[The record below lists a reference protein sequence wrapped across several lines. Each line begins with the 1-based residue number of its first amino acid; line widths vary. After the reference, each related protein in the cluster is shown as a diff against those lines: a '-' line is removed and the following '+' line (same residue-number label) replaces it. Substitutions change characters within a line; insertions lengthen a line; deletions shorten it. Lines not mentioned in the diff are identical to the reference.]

1 MEDDSYFEDEEF
13 SPIRSL
19 LGLLTFSTILPI
31 NVFTSIEYMTKLT
44 WAWPFIHIFIGI
56 LAAICGYISLEILH
70 LNSFFAAVI
79 VYAFLMIITGYNH
92 LDGVMDMADGVMV
105 HGEPERKIR
114 VMKDSSVGSGGV
126 ATLFLVASL
135 TIAGIYNILD
145 YNFIIG
151 IIICEMLAKTSL
163 LTTALLSKPLTPGI
177 GSYFINETTPS
188 KYFIS
193 TAIITTFA
201 FLLGGLVGIFG
212 ALGAIISGTI
222 IAVIAKRNFVLANG
236 DVLGMSNEV
245 GRLFSLL
252 FMAVALYFL
261 SESVPIRPIG
271 LTLSDTFF
279 YIVGSQI

>member
-151 IIICEMLAKTSL
+151 IIICEMVAKTSL

-261 SESVPIRPIG
+261 
-271 LTLSDTFF
+271 
-279 YIVGSQI
+279 

>member
-44 WAWPFIHIFIGI
+44 WCWPFIHLFIGI
-56 LAAICGYISLEILH
+56 LAAICGYVSLEFLQ
-70 LNSFFAAVI
+70 LNSFFTAAI
-79 VYAFLMIITGYNH
+79 VYAFLMVITGYNH

-114 VMKDSSVGSGGV
+114 IMKDSSVGAGGV

-145 YNFIIG
+145 YHFIFG
-151 IIICEMLAKTSL
+151 IIICEMTAKTSL
-163 LTTALLSKPLTPGI
+163 ITTALLSKPLTPGI
-177 GSYFINETTPS
+177 GSYFIKETNLS
-188 KYFIS
+188 NYIAS
-193 TAIITTFA
+193 TVIVGVIA
-201 FLLGGLVGIFG
+201 FLLGDLVGVIG
-212 ALGAIISGTI
+212 VLGAIVSGIIISL
-222 IAVIAKRNFVLANG
+222 IARRNFVLANG

-252 FMAVALYFL
+252 FMSVALYFL
-261 SESVPIRPIG
+261 
-271 LTLSDTFF
+271 
-279 YIVGSQI
+279 

>member
-13 SPIRSL
+13 SPIKSL

-44 WAWPFIHIFIGI
+44 WCWPFLHIFIGI
-56 LAAICGYISLEILH
+56 LAAVCGYVSLEFLH
-70 LNSFFAAVI
+70 LNSFFTATI

-114 VMKDSSVGSGGV
+114 VMKDSSVGAGGM

-135 TIAGIYNILD
+135 TVGGIYNILD
-145 YNFIIG
+145 YNFIFG
-151 IIICEMLAKTSL
+151 IIICEMTAKTSL

-177 GSYFINETTPS
+177 GSYFIKETNIAN
-188 KYFIS
+188 YLIS
-193 TAIITTFA
+193 TLIIGIIA
-201 FLLGGLVGIFG
+201 LLLGDYVGIMG
-212 ALGAIISGTI
+212 VAGAIVSGTL
-222 IAVIAKRNFVLANG
+222 IAVIARRNFVLANG

-252 FMAVALYFL
+252 FMSVALYF
-261 SESVPIRPIG
+261 
-271 LTLSDTFF
+271 F
-279 YIVGSQI
+279 

>member
-1 MEDDSYFEDEEF
+1 MENDDYFEDEEF

-44 WAWPFIHIFIGI
+44 WCWPFLHIFIGI
-56 LAAICGYISLEILH
+56 LAAVCGYVSIEFLH
-70 LNSFFAAVI
+70 LNSFFTAAI

-105 HGEPERKIR
+105 HGPPEKKIR
-114 VMKDSSVGSGGV
+114 IMKDPSVGAGGV

-135 TIAGIYNILD
+135 TIAGLYSILD
-145 YNFIIG
+145 YNFILG
-151 IIICEMLAKTSL
+151 IIICEMTAKTSL

-177 GSYFINETTPS
+177 GSYFMKETNVS
-188 KYFIS
+188 NYLVS
-193 TAIITTFA
+193 T
-201 FLLGGLVGIFG
+201 L
-212 ALGAIISGTI
+212 I
-222 IAVIAKRNFVLANG
+222 IAVIALLLGNFVGLMGVMGAIVSGLLIAVIARRNFVLANG

-252 FMAVALYFL
+252 FMSVAL
-261 SESVPIRPIG
+261 
-271 LTLSDTFF
+271 F
-279 YIVGSQI
+279 YL

>member
-44 WAWPFIHIFIGI
+44 WCWPFLHIFIGI
-56 LAAICGYISLEILH
+56 FAAICGYVSFEFLH
-70 LNSFFAAVI
+70 LNSFFTAAI

-105 HGEPERKIR
+105 HGDPERKISI
-114 VMKDSSVGSGGV
+114 MKDSSVGAGGV

-145 YNFIIG
+145 YHFIFG
-151 IIICEMLAKTSL
+151 IIICEMTAKTSL
-163 LTTALLSKPLTPGI
+163 ITTALLSRPLTPGI
-177 GSYFINETTPS
+177 GSYFIKETN
-188 KYFIS
+188 IS
-193 TAIITTFA
+193 NYIASTVIITVIA
-201 FLLGGLVGIFG
+201 FLLGNLVGVVG
-212 ALGAIISGTI
+212 VLGAILSGIIISL
-222 IAVIAKRNFVLANG
+222 IARRNFVLANG

-252 FMAVALYFL
+252 FMSVALYFL
-261 SESVPIRPIG
+261 
-271 LTLSDTFF
+271 
-279 YIVGSQI
+279 

>member
-13 SPIRSL
+13 SPVRSL

-44 WAWPFIHIFIGI
+44 WCWPFLHLFIGI
-56 LAAICGYISLEILH
+56 LAAICGYVSLEFLH
-70 LNSFFAAVI
+70 LNSFFTAAI

-114 VMKDSSVGSGGV
+114 VMKDSSVGAGGV

-145 YNFIIG
+145 YRFILG
-151 IIICEMLAKTSL
+151 IIICEMSAKTSL
-163 LTTALLSKPLTPGI
+163 ITTALLSKPLTPGI
-177 GSYFINETTPS
+177 GSYFINETNPAN
-188 KYFIS
+188 YFAS
-193 TAIITTFA
+193 TFIVACIA
-201 FLLGGLVGIFG
+201 YLLCGLVGLCGVIG
-212 ALGAIISGTI
+212 AMISGLI
-222 IAVIAKRNFVLANG
+222 IATIAKRNFVLANG

-252 FMAVALYFL
+252 FMAVALYF
-261 SESVPIRPIG
+261 I
-271 LTLSDTFF
+271 
-279 YIVGSQI
+279 

>member
-1 MEDDSYFEDEEF
+1 MEDDSYFEDGEF
-13 SPIRSL
+13 SPVKSL

-222 IAVIAKRNFVLANG
+222 IAVIAKRNFVSANG

-261 SESVPIRPIG
+261 
-271 LTLSDTFF
+271 
-279 YIVGSQI
+279 

>member
-135 TIAGIYNILD
+135 TIAGLYNILD

-151 IIICEMLAKTSL
+151 IIICEMVAKTSL

-261 SESVPIRPIG
+261 
-271 LTLSDTFF
+271 
-279 YIVGSQI
+279 